1 MTIRIFG
8 VGAATLAATLALAA
22 SAQAE
27 IGTWAGTVTGT
38 NGKIALD
45 VKITKQSAL
54 TKVKQIRV
62 KDVPSQCPVEGTAN
76 VAHTFPAKLK
86 IQGDGSFSGVYSQ
99 PTFGNKTT
107 IDGQFNRNGN
117 KIKGTIQIN
126 FHYPADGGVPEE
138 DCDTG
143 PLSYKAKYG
152 APDQT
157 QTSSRPNWR

>member
-1 MTIRIFG
+1 MRIFG

-38 NGKIALD
+38 TGQIALD
-45 VKITKQSAL
+45 VKINRQSAL

-76 VAHTFPAKLK
+76 VAHTFPANLK
-86 IQGDGSFSGVYSQ
+86 IQGDGSFSGAYSQ
-99 PTFGNKTT
+99 PTYGNQSTFA
-107 IDGQFNRNGN
+107 GQFNRNGH

-126 FHYPADGGVPEE
+126 FHYPAEGGVPEE

-143 PLSYKAKYG
+143 PLPYKVKYN
-152 APDQT
+152 APDGT
-157 QTSSRPNWR
+157 QTRPNWR